1 MALLDHDKNNS
12 KTTGKK
18 LLTRGPRIEVNSQV
32 NRSDIEKTSASEVV
46 KEKQTNSFATLS
58 TTITEPV
65 NIRVDNH
72 IRNRI
77 AALITMGH
85 SDTQKEMVETLVNLF
100 IEGLEKSELKR
111 FEDLVDIYEQKDYM
125 KHQKK
130 NNKRK

>member
-1 MALLDHDKNNS
+1 MALLDHDKNKN

-32 NRSDIEKTSASEVV
+32 NRSDIEKTTPSEVV
-46 KEKQTNSFATLS
+46 KENPTSNLATLS

>member
-1 MALLDHDKNNS
+1 MALLDHDKNKN

-18 LLTRGPRIEVNSQV
+18 LLTRGPKIEVNSQV
-32 NRSDIEKTSASEVV
+32 NRSDIEKAIPSEVV
-46 KEKQTNSFATLS
+46 KENPKNNFTTLS
-58 TTITEPV
+58 TTVTEPV

>member
-1 MALLDHDKNNS
+1 MALLDHDKNKS

-32 NRSDIEKTSASEVV
+32 NRSDIEKTTPSEVV
-46 KEKQTNSFATLS
+46 KENPTSNLATLS

-100 IEGLEKSELKR
+100 IEGLEKSEINR

-125 KHQKK
+125 KHQKR
-130 NNKRK
+130 NNKRT

>member
-1 MALLDHDKNNS
+1 MALLDHDKNKS

-32 NRSDIEKTSASEVV
+32 NRSDIEKNTSSEVV
-46 KEKQTNSFATLS
+46 KENPTNNLATLS

>member
-1 MALLDHDKNNS
+1 MALLDHDKNKS

-32 NRSDIEKTSASEVV
+32 NRSDIEKTTPSEVV
-46 KEKQTNSFATLS
+46 KENPTSNLATLS

-100 IEGLEKSELKR
+100 IEGLEKSEINR